1 MKPSPKVQRPIK
13 LAESSFIIASQAAI
27 IKRQR
32 VKIEQLEE
40 RESRRDVYI
49 SEMNKYAK
57 AMFEQWK
64 SGTFSKNDILRLINF
79 ATHVPYGR
87 IIK

>member
-32 VKIEQLEE
+32 VEIAALKKVIDTMTRHAEGIKKAAADGVLSLLE
-40 RESRRDVYI
+40 
-49 SEMNKYAK
+49 
-57 AMFEQWK
+57 
-64 SGTFSKNDILRLINF
+64 L
-79 ATHVPYGR
+79 
-87 IIK
+87 